1 MVMLGVLFPIHC
13 GLWIVASFIEGLWF
27 LMHPSFGLLLSCF
40 GHARAKKNF
49 ELSCGLSCVHRLVGI
64 VNRSSLPSSQGCE
77 GIVLLRY
84 AVVGLRTVVSG
95 MWRLG
100 MLEKASVVATSLA
113 LAFPSS
119 LMTW

>member
-1 MVMLGVLFPIHC
+1 M
-13 GLWIVASFIEGLWF
+13 
-27 LMHPSFGLLLSCF
+27 LSCF
-40 GHARAKKNF
+40 GHARAKNNS
-49 ELSCGLSCVHRLVGI
+49 ELSCGLSCVSPVGWDCHLVGF
-64 VNRSSLPSSQGCE
+64 E

-84 AVVGLRTVVSG
+84 VVVGIWTIVSG

-119 LMTW
+119 WMT